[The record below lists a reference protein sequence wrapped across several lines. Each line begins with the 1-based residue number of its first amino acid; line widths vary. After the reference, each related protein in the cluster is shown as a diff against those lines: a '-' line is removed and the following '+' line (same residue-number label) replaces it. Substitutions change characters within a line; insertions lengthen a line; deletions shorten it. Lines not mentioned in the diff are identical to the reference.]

1 MSLKRLYPIL
11 AIIAAFAI
19 GAVIIACMGKNP
31 FTAYYAICIG
41 VFKSKNDI
49 AAVLLHATPLLF
61 SGAAMAFAF
70 RAGLFNIGVQ
80 GQMVAGGLVAAAM
93 GAFAVAPFFHNA
105 ITAMLIAGCAG
116 MLWAGIAG
124 VLKARF
130 GAHEVITTIMLNYIA
145 SSLEIHFL
153 NTSMK
158 EGGVHGLSPQ
168 TPPIADSARLVSIF
182 PPTSVNIGLLVGI
195 AAVLLLWFLMEKTV
209 LGYEIRAVGRNPYAA
224 KNAGI
229 STTRIIIFVMLIS
242 GFVAGLGGAER
253 VLGGINQD
261 RYILGSMAE
270 YGFDGIAVALLGK
283 NHPLGIIGAAFLF
296 GILRAGAMNMQ
307 FEMGIPN
314 QISVILQ
321 ALIIVFVVAEN
332 GFDMLKGGMKKLFS
346 EKKAV

>member
-1 MSLKRLYPIL
+1 MKIKRLYPIG
-11 AIIAAFAI
+11 AI
-19 GAVIIACMGKNP
+19 GVAFIIGAIIIACMGKNP
-31 FTAYYAICIG
+31 FDAYYAIFIG
-41 VFKSKNDI
+41 VFKSKHDI

-80 GQMVAGGLVAAAM
+80 GQMIAGGLVAAAM
-93 GAFAVAPFFHNA
+93 GAFAVSPFFHNVV
-105 ITAMLIAGCAG
+105 IAMLIAGCAG
-116 MLWAGIAG
+116 MIWAGIAG
-124 VLKARF
+124 LLKARF

-145 SSLEIHFL
+145 ASLEIYLL

-158 EGGVHGLSPQ
+158 EGGIHGLSPQ
-168 TPPIADSARLVSIF
+168 TPPIVDSARLVSIF
-182 PPTSVNIGLLVGI
+182 PPTTVNIGLVAG
-195 AAVLLLWFLMEKTV
+195 VVVVVLLWFVMEKTV
-209 LGYEIRAVGRNPYAA
+209 LGYEIRAVGKNGHAA

-229 STTRIIIFVMLIS
+229 STSRSIIFVMLIS

-283 NHPLGIIGAAFLF
+283 NHPLSIVGAAFLF

-332 GFDMLKGGMKKLFS
+332 GFEILKVGMKKLFS
-346 EKKAV
+346 EKKAL